1 MNKGPWWKQGVNW
14 QNVNSIYIVRDIPF
28 ITSKYSVLWKE
39 IYRLIIYC
47 CYITRTFWVQSK
59 EPEVH
64 PIAKN
69 SKRSCNIEI
78 LDNWYRVSIM
88 HAYVFWKNPDK
99 VTRCQLS
106 VSLSKRY
113 EAREKFPRKYFGC
126 FSGLWIPTRRTVE
139 KILADICC
147 LHAAVVVNL

>member
-1 MNKGPWWKQGVNW
+1 MVGPSVRSELPKIWVLGFGNSLDKWDSTCITPIFWLIEGTWKFNPYVNCRC
-14 QNVNSIYIVRDIPF
+14 I
-28 ITSKYSVLWKE
+28 
-39 IYRLIIYC
+39 
-47 CYITRTFWVQSK
+47 CYINFLNL
-59 EPEVH
+59 E
-64 PIAKN
+64 N

-126 FSGLWIPTRRTVE
+126 FSGLWNPRRCTVNCW
-139 KILADICC
+139 LAYR
-147 LHAAVVVNL
+147 AFSF